1 VSKVVDFRQ
10 AVAGLVR
17 DGDAV
22 AMEGSIHLILMETA
36 HEIIRR
42 ERRDLALMRM
52 TPGLIY
58 DQLIGMGCAAKLIF
72 SWGGNP
78 GVGSLHL
85 FRNAVEHN
93 WPRTLELEEHSHA
106 GMADLYVAGASG
118 LPFAVLRG
126 FAGEGPTVI
135 ITDLGVLRPDP
146 ETKELTLTALHPGA
160 TVEGASEATGWDL
173 RFEELGDTS
182 PPTTEEL
189 VALRELIEGT
199 ATSRG
204 ATSK

>member
-1 VSKVVDFRQ
+1 
-10 AVAGLVR
+10 
-17 DGDAV
+17 
-22 AMEGSIHLILMETA
+22 
-36 HEIIRR
+36 
-42 ERRDLALMRM
+42 MRM
-52 TPGLIY
+52 SPGLIY
-58 DQLIGMGCAAKLIF
+58 DQLIGMGRAAKLIF
-72 SWGGNP
+72 SRGGNP

-85 FRNAVEHN
+85 FRDAVEHS
-93 WPRTLELEEHSHA
+93 WPRTLELEEHSHT

-126 FAGEGPTVI
+126 YAGEGPAAV

-146 ETKELTLTALHPGA
+146 ETKELTLTSLHPGA

-182 PPTTEEL
+182 PPTAEEL
-189 VALRELIEGT
+189 VALRELIERT